1 VIYESFQAY
10 SDFTTPARLLAE
22 IAAKTAG
29 GPRQSLFPYDWVRKA
44 LAACELVALAGL
56 RHERPAFGIDSVTV
70 GGKEVAVT
78 EEVVYATPFGS
89 LLHFRK
95 ALNLRQ
101 PRVLLVAPLSGHFAT
116 LLRATVRTLLA
127 DHDVTVTD
135 WRNLRDVPVSAGR
148 FGMDEYILQ
157 LVEFMGAM
165 GRGAHLV
172 AVCQPTVGALAAVAL
187 MAEDKSPATPG
198 SMTLMAGPIDT
209 RINPSKVNELATRH
223 PVEWFENNLI
233 AKVPRRYAGGTR
245 PVYPGFVQLAAFMS
259 MNLERHVKAF
269 VDFFHSR
276 VEGDHAKAEA
286 TRSFYEEYFAVMD
299 LSAEFY
305 LETIK
310 TVFQEHALAR
320 GTLEVKGRRVDPG
333 AITRTMLLTVEG
345 ERDDICSVGQ
355 TLAAHELCSRL
366 RPYMKMHH
374 MQAGVGHYG
383 VFSGKRWETGV
394 YPLVRDWIHQA
405 DHRSSPR

>member
-10 SDFTTPARLLAE
+10 SDFTTPVRLLADV
-22 IAAKTAG
+22 ATRAG
-29 GPRQSLFPYDWVRKA
+29 GGSRPGIFGHDWARKS

-70 GGKEVAVT
+70 GGREVGVKD
-78 EEVVYATPFGS
+78 EVVYATPFGS

-95 ALNLRQ
+95 ALNHRQ

-116 LLRATVRTLLA
+116 LLRATARALLA
-127 DHDVTVTD
+127 DHDVTITD
-135 WRNLRDVPVSAGR
+135 WRNLRDVPPSAGR

-157 LVEFMGAM
+157 LVKFMEVM
-165 GRGAHLV
+165 GPGVHLV

-223 PVEWFENNLI
+223 SIEWFENNLI
-233 AKVPRRYAGGTR
+233 AKVPRRYAGGMR
-245 PVYPGFVQLAAFMS
+245 SVYPGFVQLTAFMS

-269 VDFFHSR
+269 VDLFHSR
-276 VEGDHAKAEA
+276 VKGDHAKAEA

-310 TVFQEHALAR
+310 TVFQEHALAK
-320 GTLEVKGRRVDPG
+320 GTLEVKGRRIDPR

-345 ERDDICSVGQ
+345 EKDDICSVGQ

-394 YPLVRDWIHQA
+394 YPVVRDWIHQA

>member
-1 VIYESFQAY
+1 MIYESFQAY
-10 SDFTTPARLLAE
+10 SDFTTPMRFLAE
-22 IAAKTAG
+22 VATRARASIRPCIFAHDWMRKT
-29 GPRQSLFPYDWVRKA
+29 

-56 RHERPAFGIDSVTV
+56 RHERPAFGIESVKV
-70 GGKEVAVT
+70 GDRQVGVR

-95 ALNLRQ
+95 ALNQRQ

-116 LLRATVRTLLA
+116 LLRATVRTLLV
-127 DHDVTVTD
+127 DHDVTITD
-135 WRNLRDVPVSAGR
+135 WRNLRDVPLSAGR

-157 LVEFMGAM
+157 LVEFMEVM
-165 GRGAHLV
+165 GPGAHVV

-209 RINPSKVNELATRH
+209 RINPSKVNEMATRH
-223 PVEWFENNLI
+223 PIEWFEKNLI
-233 AKVPRRYAGGTR
+233 AKVPPRYAGGAR
-245 PVYPGFVQLAAFMS
+245 RVYPGFVQLAAFMN
-259 MNLERHVKAF
+259 MNLERHARAF
-269 VDFFHSR
+269 AELFHSR
-276 VEGDHAKAEA
+276 VKGDDAKAEA

-299 LSAEFY
+299 LPAEFY
-305 LETIK
+305 LETIR
-310 TVFQEHALAR
+310 TVFQEHALAK
-320 GTLEVKGRRVDPG
+320 GTFEVKGRRVDPG

>member
-10 SDFTTPARLLAE
+10 SDFTTPVRLLAE
-22 IAAKTAG
+22 VATRAG
-29 GPRQSLFPYDWVRKA
+29 GGSRPGIFGHDWARKT

-56 RHERPAFGIDSVTV
+56 RHERPAFAIDSVAV
-70 GGKEVAVT
+70 GGKEVAVQ

-95 ALNLRQ
+95 ALNHRQ

-127 DHDVTVTD
+127 DHDVTITD
-135 WRNLRDVPVSAGR
+135 WRNLRDVPMSAGR

-157 LVEFMGAM
+157 LVEFLEVM

-223 PVEWFENNLI
+223 SIEWFENNLI
-233 AKVPRRYAGGTR
+233 AKVPRRYAGGMR
-245 PVYPGFVQLAAFMS
+245 PVYPGFVQLTAFMS

-269 VDFFHSR
+269 VDLFHSR
-276 VEGDHAKAEA
+276 VKGDHTKAEA

-299 LSAEFY
+299 LSADFY
-305 LETIK
+305 LETIR
-310 TVFQEHALAR
+310 TVFQEHALAK

-355 TLAAHELCSRL
+355 TLAAHELCSGL

>member
-1 VIYESFQAY
+1 MYESFQAY
-10 SDFTTPARLLAE
+10 SDFTTPVRLLAE
-22 IAAKTAG
+22 MAARTSG
-29 GPRQSLFPYDWVRKA
+29 GPRQTLFPHEWARKT

-56 RHERPAFGIDSVTV
+56 RHERPAFGIDSVV
-70 GGKEVAVT
+70 AGGREVAVK

-95 ALNLRQ
+95 ALNHQQ

-116 LLRATVRTLLA
+116 LLRATARTLLA
-127 DHDVTVTD
+127 DHDVTITD
-135 WRNLRDVPVSAGR
+135 WRNLRDVPVAAGR
-148 FGMDEYILQ
+148 FGMDEYILL
-157 LVEFMGAM
+157 LVEFMEAM
-165 GRGAHLV
+165 GSGAHLV
-172 AVCQPTVGALAAVAL
+172 AVCQPTVGALAAVSL
-187 MAEDKSPATPG
+187 MAEDRSPATPG

-233 AKVPRRYAGGTR
+233 AQVPRRYAGGMR
-245 PVYPGFVQLAAFMS
+245 RVYPGFVQLSAFMS
-259 MNLERHVKAF
+259 MNLERHIKAF
-269 VDFFHSR
+269 VDLFHSR
-276 VEGDHAKAEA
+276 VKGDHAKAEA
-286 TRSFYEEYFAVMD
+286 TRGFYEEYFAVMD

-310 TVFQEHALAR
+310 TVFQEHALAS
-320 GTLEVKGRRVDPG
+320 GTLEVRGRRVDPG

-383 VFSGKRWETGV
+383 VFSGKRWESGV
-394 YPLVRDWIHQA
+394 YPLVRDWIHHA
-405 DHRSSPR
+405 DHRSPRR

>member
-1 VIYESFQAY
+1 VLYESFQAY
-10 SDFTTPARLLAE
+10 SDFTTPVRLLAE
-22 IAAKTAG
+22 VATRAG
-29 GPRQSLFPYDWVRKA
+29 GGSRPGIFGHDWARKS

-70 GGKEVAVT
+70 GGREVGVKD
-78 EEVVYATPFGS
+78 EVVYATPFGS

-95 ALNLRQ
+95 ALNHRQ

-127 DHDVTVTD
+127 DHDVTITD
-135 WRNLRDVPVSAGR
+135 WRNLRDVPLSAGR

-157 LVEFMGAM
+157 LVEFMEVM
-165 GRGAHLV
+165 GPGVHLV

-187 MAEDKSPATPG
+187 MAEDKSPATPS

-223 PVEWFENNLI
+223 SIEWFENNLI
-233 AKVPRRYAGGTR
+233 AKVPRRYAGGMR
-245 PVYPGFVQLAAFMS
+245 SVYPGFVQLTAFMS

-269 VDFFHSR
+269 VDLFHSR
-276 VEGDHAKAEA
+276 VKGDHAKAEA

-305 LETIK
+305 LETIR
-310 TVFQEHALAR
+310 TVFQEHDLAK
-320 GTLEVKGRRVDPG
+320 GTLEVKGRRIDPR

-345 ERDDICSVGQ
+345 EKDDICSVGQ

>member
-1 VIYESFQAY
+1 
-10 SDFTTPARLLAE
+10 
-22 IAAKTAG
+22 
-29 GPRQSLFPYDWVRKA
+29 
-44 LAACELVALAGL
+44 
-56 RHERPAFGIDSVTV
+56 
-70 GGKEVAVT
+70 
-78 EEVVYATPFGS
+78 
-89 LLHFRK
+89 
-95 ALNLRQ
+95 
-101 PRVLLVAPLSGHFAT
+101 
-116 LLRATVRTLLA
+116 
-127 DHDVTVTD
+127 
-135 WRNLRDVPVSAGR
+135 
-148 FGMDEYILQ
+148 
-157 LVEFMGAM
+157 
-165 GRGAHLV
+165 
-172 AVCQPTVGALAAVAL
+172 
-187 MAEDKSPATPG
+187 
-198 SMTLMAGPIDT
+198 
-209 RINPSKVNELATRH
+209 VNELATRH

-245 PVYPGFVQLAAFMS
+245 PVYPGFVQLAAFMN

-269 VDFFHSR
+269 ADLFHSR

-310 TVFQEHALAR
+310 TVFQERALAR
-320 GTLEVKGRRVDPG
+320 GTLQVKGHRVDPG

-394 YPLVRDWIHQA
+394 YPLVRDWIHHA